1 MNCHWN
7 RIYFKNVLMPY
18 RESVAGALGREFRP
32 HTRELSEEKIRAF
45 MAEVGVSS
53 CTFVNMEKV

>member
-1 MNCHWN
+1 
-7 RIYFKNVLMPY
+7 MPY

-53 CTFVNMEKV
+53 CTFVSMEKV